1 MKRQICL
8 LAAIFSMLAA
18 PAAAKPLPAAVM
30 APINAMLAATN
41 ADKGA
46 QIATYYTPDAVVVD
60 EFAPYVW
67 TGPTAGAQWWA
78 GVDKQI
84 AAMGTHTIHA
94 AAQPVKHFDVTGD
107 RAYVV
112 VPLIISFAVKGKPGR
127 ETGLFTLTLRRSGST
142 WKIATQ
148 TWATATSTM

>member
-1 MKRQICL
+1 MKRQIFL

-18 PAAAKPLPAAVM
+18 PAAAKSPPAAVM

-46 QIATYYTPDAVVVD
+46 ELAAYYTPDAVVVD
-60 EFAPYVW
+60 EFAPYAW
-67 TGPTAGAQWWA
+67 TGPAAAAQWWA

-84 AAMGTHTIHA
+84 AAMGTHAIHA
-94 AAQPVKHFDVTGD
+94 AAQPIKHFDVTGD
-107 RAYVV
+107 SAYVV
-112 VPLIISFAVKGKPGR
+112 VPLIISYAVKGKPGH
-127 ETGLFTLTLRRSGST
+127 ETGLFTLALRRSGGQ

>member
-1 MKRQICL
+1 MKRQIFL
-8 LAAIFSMLAA
+8 LAAIFSMFAA
-18 PAAAKPLPAAVM
+18 PATAKSLPAAVM

-41 ADKGA
+41 ADKGTELA
-46 QIATYYTPDAVVVD
+46 AYYTPDAVVVD

-67 TGPTAGAQWWA
+67 TGPTAASQWWA

-84 AAMGTHTIHA
+84 AQMGTHTIHA
-94 AAQPVKHFDVTGD
+94 AAQPIKHFDVTGD
-107 RAYVV
+107 SAYVV
-112 VPLIISFAVKGKPGR
+112 VPLYISYAVKSKPGH
-127 ETGLFTLTLRRSGST
+127 ETGLFTLTLRRSGGA